1 MSCTRLPFD
10 GPRSTSHHTAMHE
23 AETPAGSHTDR
34 GGDGDRS
41 REVAEKVYDHIENGL
56 GQGTIAMIAFL
67 VALPVVVVAAHCLM
81 L

>member
-1 MSCTRLPFD
+1 MDAMRDADTPPGGSGH
-10 GPRSTSHHTAMHE
+10 GPGDPAHADRE
-23 AETPAGSHTDR
+23 PRKLGLAERAYDLIDER
-34 GGDGDRS
+34 GF
-41 REVAEKVYDHIENGL
+41 

>member
-1 MSCTRLPFD
+1 MD
-10 GPRSTSHHTAMHE
+10 AMRD
-23 AETPAGSHTDR
+23 ADTPAGSS
-34 GGDGDRS
+34 GDGPSDPARGNPEP
-41 REVAEKVYDHIENGL
+41 RKLGLAEKAYDLIDEKGF

>member
-1 MSCTRLPFD
+1 
-10 GPRSTSHHTAMHE
+10 MHE

-34 GGDGDRS
+34 GGAVDRS
-41 REVAEKVYDHIENGL
+41 HEVAEKVYDHIENGL